1 MVWGF
6 AEGQALES
14 GKRGLWERL
23 VFRNALTEPNGCAGF
38 KASERPEVE
47 AKRRKV
53 EARKNAAVGGLDL
66 DPQTTLVSESRT
78 LGLSLYS

>member
-14 GKRGLWERL
+14 RKRGLWERL

-53 EARKNAAVGGLDL
+53 EARKKCC
-66 DPQTTLVSESRT
+66 SRRT
-78 LGLSLYS
+78 RSRSPDHFGE